1 MDVVLRVGALGLA
14 ALFLV
19 VGTLKLVRPL
29 PALHGMGMTWVH
41 DWGPTKVRLVG
52 LAEVLGALGLV
63 LPTATGIAPWLAR
76 VAAAGLVVV
85 MAGAVVV
92 RGRRH
97 ESVAAPLVLLLLAA
111 GVAVLG

>member
-29 PALHGMGMTWVH
+29 PVLHGMGMTWVH
-41 DWGPTKVRLVG
+41 DWGPTKVRLV
-52 LAEVLGALGLV
+52 
-63 LPTATGIAPWLAR
+63 LPSATGIAPWPAR
-76 VAAAGLVVV
+76 AAAAGLVVV

-97 ESVAAPLVLLLLAA
+97 ESVAAPLVLLLLGA